1 MKRKRLGVIV
11 NPIAGMGGTVGL
23 NGTDSFAILEEAR
36 RRGATPISPRRAVKA
51 LKRIAALEEA
61 VEIVTYPHEMGEDEA
76 HECGFEPTVLGS
88 IKTGEARAEDTRNAA
103 KELLRSKVDLLLFA
117 GGDGTARDIYDAVGD
132 KIPILGIPTG
142 VKMHSAVYGTNPE
155 NAGNLAALYLG
166 KDATRFRVHDVEVM
180 DIDEDAVRRNRLSAM
195 LYGYVKVP
203 YQRSLIQSAKAG
215 MVSGGEA
222 ALDGACWD
230 VINNLEDDWL
240 YIIGPGTTTK
250 RLMEKLELQGTL
262 LGVDA
267 IRNRKLIGSDLNE
280 NQLLQ
285 LMEGKRTKIIVT
297 VIGGHGC
304 LFGRGNQ
311 QISPNVIKH
320 AGRQNIIIVSTMEK
334 ICSLQTRSLFVDT
347 GDDETDEM
355 LRGYISVI
363 TGLKQS
369 TMLRIAS

>member
-11 NPIAGMGGTVGL
+11 NPIAGMGGKVGL
-23 NGTDSFAILEEAR
+23 KGTDSFAILEEAR
-36 RRGATPISPRRAVKA
+36 KRGATPVSPGRAVKA
-51 LKRIAALEEA
+51 LKRIAALRET
-61 VEIVTYPHEMGEDEA
+61 VEIITYPHEMGEDEA
-76 HECGFEPTVLGS
+76 NECGFQPTVLGS
-88 IKTGEARAEDTRNAA
+88 VKPGKARAQDTRNAA

-117 GGDGTARDIYDAVGD
+117 GGDGTARDIYDAVRD

-142 VKMHSAVYGTNPE
+142 VKMHSAVYGTTPE
-155 NAGNLAALYLG
+155 NAGSLAALYLG
-166 KDATRFRVHDVEVM
+166 KDFAKFRLHDVEVM
-180 DIDEDAVRRNRLSAM
+180 DIDEDAVRQNRLSAM

-215 MVSGGEA
+215 MPIGGEA

-230 VINNLEDDWL
+230 VINNLEEDCL
-240 YIIGPGTTTK
+240 YIVGPGTTTK
-250 RLMEKLELQGTL
+250 RLMERLGLKGTL

-267 IRNRKLIGSDLNE
+267 IRDRILIGSDLNE

-311 QISPNVIKH
+311 QISPDVIKH

-334 ICSLQTRSLFVDT
+334 ICLLQTRSLFVDT

>member
-1 MKRKRLGVIV
+1 M
-11 NPIAGMGGTVGL
+11 
-23 NGTDSFAILEEAR
+23 
-36 RRGATPISPRRAVKA
+36 
-51 LKRIAALEEA
+51 
-61 VEIVTYPHEMGEDEA
+61 EIITYPHEMGEDEA
-76 HECGFEPTVLGS
+76 HACGFEPTVLGS
-88 IKTGEARAEDTRNAA
+88 VKAGKARAEDTRNAA
-103 KELLRSKVDLLLFA
+103 KALLGSKVDLLLFA

-132 KIPILGIPTG
+132 KIPILGVPTG
-142 VKMHSAVYGTNPE
+142 VKMHSAVFGTNPE

-166 KDATRFRVHDVEVM
+166 KDTTKCRVHDVEVM
-180 DIDEDAVRRNRLSAM
+180 DIDEDAVRENRLSAM

-230 VINNLEDDWL
+230 VVYNLEDDWL

-250 RLMEKLELQGTL
+250 KLMEKLELQGTL

-280 NQLLQ
+280 SQLLQ
-285 LMEGKRTKIIVT
+285 AMEDMRTKIIVT

-311 QISPNVIKH
+311 QISPEVIEK
-320 AGRQNIIIVSTMEK
+320 AGRQNIIVVSTMDK
-334 ICSLQTRSLFVDT
+334 ICSLQARPLFVDT
-347 GDDETDEM
+347 GDDETDQM
-355 LRGYISVI
+355 LSGYMRVI
-363 TGLKQS
+363 TGLNQS
-369 TMLRIAS
+369 TMLRVVS